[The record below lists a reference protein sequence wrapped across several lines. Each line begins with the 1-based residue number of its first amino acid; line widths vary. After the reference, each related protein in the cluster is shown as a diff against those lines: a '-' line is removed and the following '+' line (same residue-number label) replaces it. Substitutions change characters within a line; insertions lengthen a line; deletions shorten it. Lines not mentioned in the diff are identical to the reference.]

1 MWFIS
6 RNSFKINHKKLF
18 FNIFMKMEYLSQP
31 FKLNDSGVESNITL
45 SMRLIFMKVC
55 DNDDA
60 TNFQT
65 NDKKIETDKVYTKCD
80 MML

>member
-1 MWFIS
+1 M
-6 RNSFKINHKKLF
+6 
-18 FNIFMKMEYLSQP
+18 FMKMEYLSQP
-31 FKLNDSGVESNITL
+31 FKLNDSGVESTITL

-60 TNFQT
+60 TNFHT